1 MSMMKQQRF
10 IVIKFGLEYLFF
22 RNSVQQNGK
31 YILCTRFL
39 LERMTDNY
47 GYSDLNKSKKS
58 DFPGGSDGEA
68 SVYNA
73 GDLDSIP
80 GSGRFPGERNGNPL
94 QYSCLENPTDRGV
107 CCRLLSMGSQRV
119 GHDWATS
126 LSLSKNLNNNKP
138 VTSMKITVLTTM
150 NKATI

>member
-1 MSMMKQQRF
+1 MMKQQRF

-31 YILCTRFL
+31 YILCTCFL

-80 GSGRFPGERNGNPL
+80 GSGKIPWGRKQQPTPVLLPRKYHGQRTL
-94 QYSCLENPTDRGV
+94 VDYSPWDHL
-107 CCRLLSMGSQRV
+107 
-119 GHDWATS
+119 
-126 LSLSKNLNNNKP
+126 
-138 VTSMKITVLTTM
+138 
-150 NKATI
+150 

>member
-1 MSMMKQQRF
+1 MMKQQRF

-31 YILCTRFL
+31 YILCTCFL

-73 GDLDSIP
+73 GDLGLIP
-80 GSGRFPGERNGNPL
+80 GSGRSSGEGNGNPL
-94 QYSCLENPTDRGV
+94 QYSCLENPMDGGDWWV
-107 CCRLLSMGSQRV
+107 IIHRV
-119 GHDWATS
+119 AESDTTEQLHFHFF
-126 LSLSKNLNNNKP
+126 KK
-138 VTSMKITVLTTM
+138 MTVAAGM
-150 NKATI
+150 P